1 VESISVDS
9 GGDGYASP
17 PSVVIVSNGGYGTG
31 AAGSCVIDGKVV
43 SVVIHNPGFGYTS
56 APTVEFISTDDGV
69 GSGVAATASINQ
81 STGELLAINITSQGS
96 MYQKAP
102 QIRLV
107 GGSGS
112 GVGAY
117 AVISG
122 PVSRVDLTARG
133 SDYRYPPK
141 VFFTGGGGSGATA
154 TATTAAPGSG
164 AAATARI
171 NGELLYCDVT
181 SGGSGYTSC
190 PTVSVSGG
198 DNVFINEAQGL
209 FSAGDITAE
218 ELNATIE
225 KYQAKCMARMSG
237 AATFSLVSGGDGY
250 GTNTDSNRYS
260 WGRQSGYFKKP
271 AFRVLGPDTRG
282 TIRGIDSTKNF
293 FGTYGIYGQ
302 LEYNGKATASTS
314 EPPGGPLTSVSSSE
328 FANVKFTAPPLAI
341 PEDACG
347 IIARTSMRLC
357 GIALESSQHPDITNS
372 SFRTHSGTYKS
383 FRNGSADAASVG
395 YGWTGTLDEG
405 NGVNQFSQPR
415 PGPLPRLRTF
425 LYGASL
431 TDPGLASSTRFFMQQ
446 YRFDELPT
454 MSFESD
460 IGSGATI
467 KVTVGSDGLASGS
480 LDKAGSG
487 YGNLLKVAIRGGRM
501 KVTEAKAVAVVS
513 NGRIV
518 DIIVTDNG
526 GGYISPPLVVI
537 HGGGGTGA
545 SAVAFIKQ
553 ATTSYALPVPS
564 GVLRID
570 MIQCGSGY
578 TSPPDVT
585 IVSQDMLLEDMPLT
599 ASETFALRD
608 FFANVITLKQP
619 KLEFLELSGSNDD
632 SSRRMSICA
641 YPLVNGGPSPS
652 APILKEASCVFY
664 DQGYLD
670 SVCLESSFGAYG
682 GNAYDLPQ
690 FYEPLPEDVAVV
702 LDGTCDTSAAVD
714 VIRPKWSNMINGN
727 GAMIAV
733 RDTTQ
738 P

>member
-1 VESISVDS
+1 
-9 GGDGYASP
+9 
-17 PSVVIVSNGGYGTG
+17 
-31 AAGSCVIDGKVV
+31 
-43 SVVIHNPGFGYTS
+43 
-56 APTVEFISTDDGV
+56 
-69 GSGVAATASINQ
+69 
-81 STGELLAINITSQGS
+81 
-96 MYQKAP
+96 
-102 QIRLV
+102 
-107 GGSGS
+107 
-112 GVGAY
+112 
-117 AVISG
+117 
-122 PVSRVDLTARG
+122 
-133 SDYRYPPK
+133 
-141 VFFTGGGGSGATA
+141 
-154 TATTAAPGSG
+154 
-164 AAATARI
+164 
-171 NGELLYCDVT
+171 
-181 SGGSGYTSC
+181 
-190 PTVSVSGG
+190 
-198 DNVFINEAQGL
+198 
-209 FSAGDITAE
+209 
-218 ELNATIE
+218 
-225 KYQAKCMARMSG
+225 
-237 AATFSLVSGGDGY
+237 
-250 GTNTDSNRYS
+250 
-260 WGRQSGYFKKP
+260 
-271 AFRVLGPDTRG
+271 
-282 TIRGIDSTKNF
+282 
-293 FGTYGIYGQ
+293 
-302 LEYNGKATASTS
+302 
-314 EPPGGPLTSVSSSE
+314 
-328 FANVKFTAPPLAI
+328 
-341 PEDACG
+341 
-347 IIARTSMRLC
+347 
-357 GIALESSQHPDITNS
+357 
-372 SFRTHSGTYKS
+372 
-383 FRNGSADAASVG
+383 
-395 YGWTGTLDEG
+395 
-405 NGVNQFSQPR
+405 
-415 PGPLPRLRTF
+415 
-425 LYGASL
+425 
-431 TDPGLASSTRFFMQQ
+431 
-446 YRFDELPT
+446 

-652 APILKEASCVFY
+652 APILQEASCVFY